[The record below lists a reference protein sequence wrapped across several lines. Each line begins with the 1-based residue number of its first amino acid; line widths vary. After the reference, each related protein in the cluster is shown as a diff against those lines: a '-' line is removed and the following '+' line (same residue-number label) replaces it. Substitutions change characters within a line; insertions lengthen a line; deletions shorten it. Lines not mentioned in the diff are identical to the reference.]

1 MLLHFAII
9 EIWPLWQAVEPV
21 TSGLV
26 VKQRSLLGY
35 QSGSPNLQ
43 QHESH
48 GRMNVFTRPC
58 LFIS

>member
-43 QHESH
+43 
-48 GRMNVFTRPC
+48 
-58 LFIS
+58 